1 MADLTITPGRAGEV
15 SVSSFIMAGD
25 FAPLDAKEVTF
36 VFPNLAAVLEPFKR
50 RAENARRPESVLLPL
65 PGTWPLRTDILIS
78 DFERARIDGALKA
91 SPREL
96 KGHCERPA

>member
-36 VFPNLAAVLEPFKR
+36 VFANLTAGVEPFKR
-50 RAENARRPESVLLPL
+50 RAENAGRQHMGVQTASLPL
-65 PGTWPLRTDILIS
+65 PGTWPVHTNILIS
-78 DFERARIDGALKA
+78 DFELARIEGEIEI
-91 SPREL
+91 R
-96 KGHCERPA
+96 R